1 MKFLLSLTI
10 NFDPIPSVHS
20 LRSEMIIV
28 LCLLVLCICSF
39 SCNIMLEMVLH
50 GEKSPKPF
58 ASALVSV
65 VLAFTSLLCFEYG
78 NNQNRNSGWH
88 WLQQVSF
95 WHTFPGIWS
104 PQATVLL
111 LIRVIQSQYRLGRSS
126 FWCAFSIAWTGK
138 SWAQLVFQLFPS
150 IVTVHF
156 VAGFIL
162 SRAQGRHVF
171 SFLCAYPHWWLLA
184 SLTTQ
189 LIGSG
194 LKIWFGA
201 DFCFRPSRKKHGT
214 ARLICPLQFNHGRRS
229 VCWSSILFCNRNSRC
244 LVCFF
249 FFCPGWRRI
258 ANPDG
263 GWPLGSAAL
272 SSLHVCNSVLH
283 LSICHYGCV

>member
-1 MKFLLSLTI
+1 MGAIRIGVADDTGCSKSLSATHFQEFGLYKQQCYYW
-10 NFDPIPSVHS
+10 
-20 LRSEMIIV
+20 SE
-28 LCLLVLCICSF
+28 SY
-39 SCNIMLEMVLH
+39 
-50 GEKSPKPF
+50 K
-58 ASALVSV
+58 ASIASD
-65 VLAFTSLLCFEYG
+65 A
-78 NNQNRNSGWH
+78 
-88 WLQQVSF
+88 
-95 WHTFPGIWS
+95 P
-104 PQATVLL
+104 
-111 LIRVIQSQYRLGRSS
+111 S

-249 FFCPGWRRI
+249 FLCPGWRRI